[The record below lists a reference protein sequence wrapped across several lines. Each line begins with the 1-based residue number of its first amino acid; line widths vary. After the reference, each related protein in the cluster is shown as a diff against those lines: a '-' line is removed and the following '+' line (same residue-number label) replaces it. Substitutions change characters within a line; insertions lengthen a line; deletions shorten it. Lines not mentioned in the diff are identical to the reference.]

1 MRFKLRAMATMV
13 ALLCAVALALLPAG
27 AASAATPQCTQ
38 AVAHYPSSGAGP
50 LLVPA
55 ASNGNRSCWMQ
66 KGNNSSAVAALQY
79 ALRDCY
85 GEDLEIDGDFGGLTK
100 AALIRVQGQVGAAP
114 DGGYGPETARKMQM
128 SATFS
133 TNWWDCSWQT
143 F

>member
-1 MRFKLRAMATMV
+1 MRLKLSATATVV

-27 AASAATPQCTQ
+27 AAAAATPQCTQ
-38 AVAHYPSSGAGP
+38 SAVHYPSSGYGP

-66 KGNNSSAVAALQY
+66 RGNNSSAVAALQF

-85 GEDLEIDGDFGGLTK
+85 RENLVIDGDFGGLTK
-100 AALIRVQGQVGAAP
+100 AALIRVQGRVGAVP

-133 TNWWDCSWQT
+133 TNWWDCDWQT

>member
-1 MRFKLRAMATMV
+1 MKLKLRAMATAA

-27 AASAATPQCTQ
+27 SAAAATPQCTQ

-50 LLVPA
+50 LWVPA
-55 ASNGNRSCWMQ
+55 AANGSRSCWMQ
-66 KGNNSSAVAALQY
+66 RGNNSPAVGALQY

-85 GEDLEIDGDFGGLTK
+85 GQDLVIDNDFGGLTK
-100 AALIRVQGQVGAAP
+100 AALIRVQGQVGAVP

-133 TNWWDCSWQT
+133 ENWWDCSWQT